1 MIEFIEHPS
10 DSLII
15 GKTPI
20 LIQCEVINADR
31 LTIECGGQKVREDA
45 KRNSS
50 IELESGIR
58 HDKLTLVLKR
68 KDLENKNSFNSFGIS
83 KKLICKCVA
92 YSNKTNERLV
102 SNKAIIRNSCI
113 YIIFFVM
120 FNFHFL
126 L

>member
-15 GKTPI
+15 GKLPI
-20 LIQCEVINADR
+20 VIQCEVINADR
-31 LTIECGGQKVREDA
+31 LTFECGGNKVREDA

-50 IELESGIR
+50 IEIGGVR
-58 HDKLTLVLKR
+58 HDKLTLMLKR

-92 YSNKTNERLV
+92 YSNRTNERLV

-113 YIIFFVM
+113 ILLYFFY
-120 FNFHFL
+120 L
-126 L
+126 KLT